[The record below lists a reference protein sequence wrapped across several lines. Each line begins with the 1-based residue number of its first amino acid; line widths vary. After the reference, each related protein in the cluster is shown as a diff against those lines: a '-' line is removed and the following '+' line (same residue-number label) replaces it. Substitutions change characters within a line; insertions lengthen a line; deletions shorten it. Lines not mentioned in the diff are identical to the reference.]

1 MRIVGNFQKISTYQ
15 QNTFF
20 SLKFCVEIK
29 NRTSFKETIFKM
41 WCNLRDKFLVLLI
54 VLLSLQ
60 LANACCSSNSTALIP
75 LGADDVFFG
84 MPVYYKSNMPIKKF
98 YSKSQMENHIQQIL
112 KPLSP
117 FIMGRDSRNNRN
129 TRAIQRRQDTQV
141 GTVPTIVELYE
152 FKFPYIAAAQIGDYT
167 FT

>member
-1 MRIVGNFQKISTYQ
+1 
-15 QNTFF
+15 
-20 SLKFCVEIK
+20 
-29 NRTSFKETIFKM
+29 M
-41 WCNLRDKFLVLLI
+41 WCNLRDRVFVLLI

-60 LANACCSSNSTALIP
+60 LANACCGSNSTALIP
-75 LGADDVFFG
+75 LGADDHFFG

-98 YSKSQMENHIQQIL
+98 YSKAQMENHIQQIL

-117 FIMGRDSRNNRN
+117 FIMGRNSRNS
-129 TRAIQRRQDTQV
+129 RAIQRRQDTQI

-152 FKFPYIAAAQIGDYT
+152 YKFPYIAAAQIGDYT